1 MISVMD
7 LELYIKMKLINKII
21 IIPLF
26 KEGDFWET
34 ENEEMNPNEGDYEFI
49 DLVIKHSEGRGYL
62 IFQER

>member
-1 MISVMD
+1 
-7 LELYIKMKLINKII
+7 MKLINKII